1 MAVST
6 VKKTAARSQ
15 AATRK
20 KIKQEKHHK
29 FNWEGVDR
37 RGAKVS
43 GELHAANPALVKA
56 QLRKQGIRPG
66 KVRKKGLE
74 FFKSR
79 GKPITPGDVALI
91 ARQLATMMKAG
102 VPLVQSLE
110 IIGQGNEKASVQQLV
125 LEIKADVEGG
135 NNLADA
141 LRKHPKYFDELFCDL
156 VGAGEQ
162 SGALE
167 TMLDR
172 IALYKEKSEALKSKI
187 KKALTYPI
195 AVLIVAAIVTAVL
208 LVYVVPMFQDLF
220 TGFGADLPAFTQFVV
235 NLSEAMQSYWW
246 IFLLIIVGAVVAN
259 KEFDQRSEK
268 YRDFKDRLVLRI
280 PIISDILNK
289 GAVARYARTLST
301 TFAAGVPLVEAL
313 DSAAGASGNV
323 VYRNAIHKIRDDV
336 STGTQMNLSMQSTN
350 IFPNMV
356 VQMVAIGEES
366 GALDSMLSK
375 VAEIYEQE
383 VDDAVDGLS
392 ALIEPI
398 IMAILGVVV
407 GGLIVAM
414 YLPIFQMGSVVG

>member
-6 VKKTAARSQ
+6 VKKPVAKSRAAK
-15 AATRK
+15 RK
-20 KIKQEKHHK
+20 SVNAQKHHN
-29 FNWEGVDR
+29 FTWEGLDR

-43 GELHAANPALVKA
+43 GEIQAANPALVKA

-66 KVRKKGLE
+66 KVRKKGIEL
-74 FFKSR
+74 FKSK
-79 GKPITPGDVALI
+79 GKPVTPTDVALI

-110 IIGQGNEKASVQQLV
+110 IIGQGNDKPSVQQLV
-125 LEIKADVEGG
+125 LEIKNDVEGG

-141 LRKHPKYFDELFCDL
+141 LRKHPRHFDNLFCDL

-187 KKALTYPI
+187 KKALTYPV

-208 LVYVVPMFQDLF
+208 LVYVVPMFKELF

-235 NLSEAMQSYWW
+235 NLSEGMQANWW
-246 IFLLIIVGAVVAN
+246 LFLLIIIGAVIAN
-259 KEFDQRSEK
+259 KEFHQKSEK
-268 YRDFKDRLVLRI
+268 YRDFKDRLVLKL
-280 PIISDILNK
+280 PVISEILNK

-313 DSAAGASGNV
+313 ESAAGASGNV
-323 VYRNAIHKIRDDV
+323 VYRTAINKVRDDV
-336 STGTQMNLSMQSTN
+336 STGMQMNLSMQSTN

-398 IMAILGVVV
+398 IMSILGVVV
-407 GGLIVAM
+407 GGLIIAM
-414 YLPIFQMGSVVG
+414 YLPIFQMGAVVG